1 MFDPK
6 KEELYI
12 KNKLRK
18 VLNDVVEGILAER
31 NKPIKLKP
39 LKRSKYQGKKMTS
52 EEIIAAAEKR
62 STK

>member
-18 VLNDVVEGILAER
+18 VLNDIIEEILAKR
-31 NKPIKLKP
+31 NKPTKLKP
-39 LKRSKYQGKKMTS
+39 LKRGKYQGKQMTA

-62 STK
+62 R